1 MVIATLFI
9 WDNSTVSHGMPSRFH
24 SYFISVSTNQV
35 IGSGDKIIKI
45 IPMTEDT
52 PKPER
57 EGPIIIR
64 NDNKNEAL
72 DAAFKYLEN
81 MECFRGLKKH
91 RCIVENDLNNRVPER
106 EISFKEN

>member
-9 WDNSTVSHGMPSRFH
+9 WDNRIVSHGIPNRFH

-35 IGSGDKIIKI
+35 IGTADKIIKI
-45 IPMTEDT
+45 VPMTQDT
-52 PKPER
+52 PKPEK

-72 DAAFKYLEN
+72 DAVFKYLED
-81 MECFRGLKKH
+81 MECFSGLKKH
-91 RCIVENDLNNRVPER
+91 RCIVENDLNNKVSVQ